1 MIGAA
6 VKAEILKIFTT
17 RLWWGLLIADV
28 LIGGL
33 LSFAFAFQLGQPGG
47 TGDATTDAL
56 FVHPSAGAAQAI
68 YSAGFIVTLAELFPL
83 ALGIILITAE
93 FRHKTWTS
101 TVLSTPL
108 RWPISVAKV
117 VAICVVGFVYAVAYD
132 IAAVIGGGI
141 TMTVW
146 RDSGLY
152 LGSAEVWQT
161 LGLIVLAFIVW
172 TLLGFGFG
180 LLLRNQVVAVFIGV
194 GLAFIGNILFGI
206 LFSLLHW
213 DWAPKYL
220 PSSLTSSM
228 LNPTVA
234 SDPSQHTFAWGTA
247 AVVLTIYGLV
257 LSGAGAILNQRKD
270 VL

>member
-1 MIGAA
+1 MTVAA
-6 VKAEILKIFTT
+6 IKSEIVKIFST
-17 RLWWGLLIADV
+17 RMWWGLLIADV

-33 LSFAFAFQLGQPGG
+33 LSFAFAFQLGQ
-47 TGDATTDAL
+47 TSGDAAQDAL
-56 FVHPSAGAAQAI
+56 MSHPSAAAAQEI

-83 ALGIILITAE
+83 ALGVILITAE

-101 TVLSTPL
+101 TVLSTPT

-117 VAICVVGFVYAVAYD
+117 AAICVVGFIYGVVYD
-132 IAAVIGGGI
+132 IAAVVGGGI

-146 RDSGLY
+146 RDSGLF
-152 LGSAEVWQT
+152 LGSGEVWQS

-180 LLLRNQVVAVFIGV
+180 LLLRNQIVAVFIAI

-206 LFSLLHW
+206 VFTLAHW

-220 PSSLTSSM
+220 PSSLTSAM
-228 LNPTVA
+228 LNPSISA
-234 SDPSQHTFAWGTA
+234 DPSNHLFAWGTA
-247 AVVLTIYGLV
+247 ALVLTGYGV
-257 LSGAGAILNQRKD
+257 LLSVAGSLLNQRRD

>member
-1 MIGAA
+1 MIGGAI
-6 VKAEILKIFTT
+6 KSEILKIFTT

-33 LSFAFAFQLGQPGG
+33 LSFAFAFQLGQGQ
-47 TGDATTDAL
+47 TGDATTDAM
-56 FVHPSAGAAQAI
+56 FESGGAGAVQAI

-83 ALGIILITAE
+83 ALGIILITSE
-93 FRHKTWTS
+93 FRHKTWTA
-101 TVLSTPL
+101 TVLSTPK

-117 VAICVVGFVYAVAYD
+117 VAICVIGFVYAVIYD
-132 IAAVIGGGI
+132 IAAVVGGGI

-146 RDSGLY
+146 RDHSLY
-152 LGSAEVWQT
+152 LGNADVWQT

-180 LLLRNQVVAVFIGV
+180 MLLRNQIVAVFIGV
-194 GLAFIGNILFGI
+194 GLAFIGNAIFGI
-206 LFSLLHW
+206 LFGLLNW

-228 LNPTVA
+228 LNPTVSA
-234 SDPSQHTFAWGTA
+234 DPSQHTFAWGTA

-257 LSGAGAILNQRKD
+257 LSGAGALLNQRKD